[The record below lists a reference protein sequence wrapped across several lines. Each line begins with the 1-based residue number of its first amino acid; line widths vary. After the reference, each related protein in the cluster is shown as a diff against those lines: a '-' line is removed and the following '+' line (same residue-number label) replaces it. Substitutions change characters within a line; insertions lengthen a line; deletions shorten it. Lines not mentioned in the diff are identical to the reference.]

1 MGANVVLYAAQRLS
15 SLDGYVGTVLF
26 GAAVGVDPRGVP
38 PAVVVGALRL
48 ASFFL
53 PEASLGATPVEEPD
67 GYALPADS
75 KRNFRGHWP
84 LVTAKELL
92 DATRDVLADAKASKR
107 GLDRILVVHGAQDPV
122 VPLSCVQDFLAA
134 ARLPPEAL
142 RVVKKGGHDL
152 TGGRGGDEA
161 CAAALDWLE
170 RDLER

>member
-1 MGANVVLYAAQRLS
+1 MCIRDSTQGEEQPLVEAFERAQGGGARI
-15 SLDGYVGTVLF
+15 
-26 GAAVGVDPRGVP
+26 
-38 PAVVVGALRL
+38 LRTL
-48 ASFFL
+48 A
-53 PEASLGATPVEEPD
+53 D

-75 KRNFRGHWP
+75 TRNFRGHWP

-92 DATRDVLADAKASKR
+92 DATRDALADAKASKR

-122 VPLSCVQDFLAA
+122 VPLSCVQEFLAA

-161 CAAALDWLE
+161 CAAALDWLDSE
-170 RDLER
+170 R